1 MSSFISKVYNERHTT
16 TSNANFARRQE
27 VEREIT
33 EIKIS
38 EHEELFKL
46 FPMIGE
52 AYSNFI
58 SKAVEVDEQIG
69 PELAIEAKAEVNNRL
84 LDLIELWD
92 EYLKAVAEIWGDQ
105 PLGSFGQAQLAL
117 ADTEKQQQFNEA
129 VFGPQHD
136 RSTRASYLFGP
147 HNEFN
152 MVNQV
157 HSMEDFI
164 NEASAVLV
172 NELESA
178 SGTAEQ

>member
-1 MSSFISKVYNERHTT
+1 MRKIYNERHTT
-16 TSNANFARRQE
+16 RSNANFARRQE

-38 EHEELFKL
+38 EQEELFKL

-69 PELAIEAKAEVNNRL
+69 PELAIEAKAGVNNRL
-84 LDLIELWD
+84 LDLIERWD

-129 VFGPQHD
+129 VFKSPRPTHL
-136 RSTRASYLFGP
+136 ASYLFGP
-147 HNEFN
+147 DNEFN